1 LRVDHEIFIAPASD
15 FARTKYTPS
24 QRPLHHF
31 CCERARAQHYDSL
44 TQWTLC
50 ARLLAHQMQLLRK
63 YTLLHAGAATRRYT
77 PEKLL
82 LSSLLL
88 LAGAINHF
96 FMVYPQKYK
105 NCSTLTSNK
114 LINELPLAKFLSC
127 RRWPNYLAG
136 HDVSGLECF
145 KSQENDSVTSAK
157 FCILVRGGQGALLP
171 KFEMRFDL
179 A

>member
-1 LRVDHEIFIAPASD
+1 MHNKEFRGLNCINPISWLLRVDHEIFIAPASD

-50 ARLLAHQMQLLRK
+50 ARPLAHQMQLLRK

-105 NCSTLTSNK
+105 NCSTLIHHAPCPPSTIRAMIKWS
-114 LINELPLAKFLSC
+114 F
-127 RRWPNYLAG
+127 Y
-136 HDVSGLECF
+136 
-145 KSQENDSVTSAK
+145 
-157 FCILVRGGQGALLP
+157 
-171 KFEMRFDL
+171 
-179 A
+179 